1 VCLAKE
7 SSVSEL
13 TKPHV
18 LDWKELRRTV
28 MTLNLAIAQIDLSM
42 TEGEYS
48 IDTLI
53 DSFGFM
59 RSELDKLNRIVHED
73 GIDVETVKAALAA
86 QSEILTDKV
95 SASIIA
101 FQFYDKLSQ
110 RLHHV
115 SESLSALIDII
126 SSEDTVIDEESWER
140 FLGKMAKYASMREEY
155 ELFDL
160 IFERGRSAQDAIS
173 ELRERLNE
181 RLKAAKEKHKSR
193 VTDDEDDIELF

>member
-1 VCLAKE
+1 M
-7 SSVSEL
+7 SEL

>member
-1 VCLAKE
+1 M
-7 SSVSEL
+7 SDSV
-13 TKPHV
+13 TPRV
-18 LDWKELRRTV
+18 LDWQELRKTI

-59 RSELDKLNRIVHED
+59 RSELDRLTRIVHED
-73 GIDVETVKAALAA
+73 DIDVETVKAVLAA
-86 QSEILTDKV
+86 QAEMLTDKV
-95 SASIIA
+95 SASIVA

-126 SSEDTVIDEESWER
+126 SSEEGSFDQQSWDN
-140 FLGKMAKYASMREEY
+140 FFNKMAKYASMREEY
-155 ELFDL
+155 ELFEL
-160 IFERGRSAQDAIS
+160 IFERGHSAEAAIS
-173 ELRERLNE
+173 DLKIRLIERL
-181 RLKAAKEKHKSR
+181 RLARDKHKSDSS
-193 VTDDEDDIELF
+193 VVEDDIELF

>member
-1 VCLAKE
+1 V
-7 SSVSEL
+7 SDSV
-13 TKPHV
+13 TPRV
-18 LDWKELRRTV
+18 LDWQELRKTI

-59 RSELDKLNRIVHED
+59 RSELDRLTRIVHED
-73 GIDVETVKAALAA
+73 DIDVETVKAVLAA
-86 QSEILTDKV
+86 QAEMLTDKV
-95 SASIIA
+95 SASIVA

-126 SSEDTVIDEESWER
+126 SSEEGSFDQQSWDN
-140 FLGKMAKYASMREEY
+140 FFNKMAKYASMREEY
-155 ELFDL
+155 ELFEL
-160 IFERGRSAQDAIS
+160 IFERGHSAEAAIS
-173 ELRERLNE
+173 DLKIRLIERL
-181 RLKAAKEKHKSR
+181 RLARDKHKSDSS
-193 VTDDEDDIELF
+193 VVEDDIELF